1 MKMKLVYPV
10 IGIMAGIL
18 LLWISPISP
27 SYFAYVTVGN
37 VVFWSS
43 VLLLSFNFMKD
54 EISLIKAKM
63 SKLVISIFLIYL
75 SIHYFV
81 YSIALEKLLD
91 GLFGILFSVS
101 SPFISLTYSPFFP
114 PSPLALLYN
123 ALFNPAVV
131 GGFPP
136 NFYFELSSYALAMG
150 LVIATLVTA
159 NIVRVMQ
166 YASYLKRTKVVVL
179 APLLGVIGGGSC
191 CISVP
196 ILLAEAIP
204 SANFILFS
212 PLGDTALFLAYVL
225 LPSLTAVALKLN
237 FDAMKP
243 KTPKKLR
250 INYQEISKKNEKKS

>member
-1 MKMKLVYPV
+1 MKLIYPT
-10 IGIMAGIL
+10 IGILLGIV
-18 LLWISPISP
+18 LLWISPVSP
-27 SYFAYVTVGN
+27 SYFAYVVAGN

-43 VLLLSFNFMKD
+43 VLLLSFNFMKQ
-54 EISLIKAKM
+54 EISLIKGRM
-63 SKLVISIFLIYL
+63 SKFVASIFLIYL

-91 GLFGILFSVS
+91 GIFGVLFQVS
-101 SPFISLTYSPFFP
+101 SPFITLTYSPFFP
-114 PSPLALLYN
+114 PSLLTLLYN
-123 ALFNPAVV
+123 TLFNPAIV

-136 NFYFELSSYALAMG
+136 NFYFELSSYAIVMG

-166 YASYLKRTKVVVL
+166 YASYLKRTKVIIL

-204 SANFILFS
+204 AANFILFS

-225 LPSLTAVALKLN
+225 LPPLTAIGLKLN
-237 FDAMKP
+237 FDAMRP
-243 KTPKKLR
+243 KAPKNLR
-250 INYQEISKKNEKKS
+250 INYTELSKKNEKKTS